1 MAEMG
6 FLKKEN
12 DELREYVGRLG
23 KELVDVKN
31 RVKLGV
37 AYCLGFVHGLPGF
50 GGPTLAEVEAKI
62 KLNFYGSVSGDT
74 SVE

>member
-1 MAEMG
+1 MG

-12 DELREYVGRLG
+12 DDLREDIGRLG
-23 KELVDVKN
+23 KELVGMKH
-31 RVKLGV
+31 RITLGV

-50 GGPTLAEVEAKI
+50 GGPTLAAVEAKI
-62 KLNFYGSVSGDT
+62 KLNFYGSVSGNT

>member
-12 DELREYVGRLG
+12 DQLREDIGKLG
-23 KELVDVKN
+23 KELVDAKN

-37 AYCLGFVHGLPGF
+37 AYCLGSIHGLPGF

-62 KLNFYGSVSGDT
+62 KLNFSGRVSGDA
-74 SVE
+74 SFE